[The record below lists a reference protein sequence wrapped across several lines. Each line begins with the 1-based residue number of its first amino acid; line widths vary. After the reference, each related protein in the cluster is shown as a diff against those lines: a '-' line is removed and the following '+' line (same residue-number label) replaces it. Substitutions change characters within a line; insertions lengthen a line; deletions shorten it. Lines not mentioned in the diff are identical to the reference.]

1 MIREVDLVSYLPPF
15 IAEYKETNITLTAE
29 NPEFVLVW
37 NATDKTLKNEFI
49 ATADEYGISRFEKI
63 LHILPS
69 RDDTLESR
77 RSRVQSRWFT
87 TLPYTWR
94 MFVQKLIALCGEN
107 NFTVT
112 KQFDYYRVD
121 LDVQL
126 ELFGQVEELERIIET
141 MLPCNMV
148 MDAKNSIPMK
158 AEGVTLAI
166 GGVCFANSYLI
177 TNDWQEKDTING
189 NILTGGGVSGS
200 ESWMIT
206 NDEKRQDTI
215 SGNADFG
222 GGLSY
227 AAAYII
233 TTDSREDVVVR
244 GSAVHGAAVSN
255 TVSVTITQDF
265 NEQFSIS
272 GKSSAASGIVTA
284 EHIEIN

>member
-158 AEGVTLAI
+158 AKGVALAI
-166 GGVCFANSYLI
+166 GGVCFVNSYLI
-177 TNDWQEKDTING
+177 TNDWQEKNTIKG
-189 NILTGGGVSGS
+189 SVLTGGGASGS

-227 AAAYII
+227 VAAYII
-233 TTDSREDVVVR
+233 TTDSREDMVVR

-265 NEQFSIS
+265 NEQFNIS
-272 GKSSAASGIVTA
+272 GKSSAASGIMTA

>member
-158 AEGVTLAI
+158 AEGVALAI
-166 GGVCFANSYLI
+166 GGVCFVNSYLI
-177 TNDWQEKDTING
+177 TNDWQEKNTIKG
-189 NILTGGGVSGS
+189 SVLTGGGASGS

-227 AAAYII
+227 VAAYII
-233 TTDSREDVVVR
+233 TTDSREDMVVR

-265 NEQFSIS
+265 NEQFNIS